1 MLSVSQNHYYI
12 YILWGN
18 CWWCRGS
25 DIFYLMVSLYIINLF
40 HHIIIFLVSL
50 MFPGLQI
57 TQYTLF
63 SQTATRCKHG
73 RLVLFTS
80 NYHITILSL
89 RSHIAAQPGFHFVL
103 MKTYSWYIFTKWLI
117 FQMAQADKPKDL
129 SKRDML
135 LQSNSITHNPNL
147 QREFHLHL
155 PHHPNTR

>member
-1 MLSVSQNHYYI
+1 MNFPVGLGAQRFAESLLHLYFMRELLVMPGERYFLSH
-12 YILWGN
+12 GE
-18 CWWCRGS
+18 
-25 DIFYLMVSLYIINLF
+25 SLY
-40 HHIIIFLVSL
+40 HWSL

-89 RSHIAAQPGFHFVL
+89 RPHIAAQLGFHFIL